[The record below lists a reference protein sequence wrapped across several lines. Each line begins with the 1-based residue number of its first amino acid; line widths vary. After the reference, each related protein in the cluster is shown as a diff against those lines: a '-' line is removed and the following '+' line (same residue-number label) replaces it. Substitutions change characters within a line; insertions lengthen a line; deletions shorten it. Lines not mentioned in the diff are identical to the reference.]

1 MKTIKHLY
9 MLLAV
14 ILLATLPAMA
24 QNTNDDKNKAIIETN
39 DGSQELN
46 TDDISVIRFN
56 GGKVTVVQPSGETT
70 FDRTLRSLSFQRP
83 NPGTLRLTAT
93 TSIGTSATST
103 ANVSPCGGYAAHS
116 NNAATTAH
124 APTPKTGLD
133 IFTPTNSTTPPPR
146 TQ

>member
-93 TSIGTSATST
+93 TSIGTEGTAKRLTAT
-103 ANVSPCGGYAAHS
+103 AN
-116 NNAATTAH
+116 
-124 APTPKTGLD
+124 
-133 IFTPTNSTTPPPR
+133 
-146 TQ
+146 